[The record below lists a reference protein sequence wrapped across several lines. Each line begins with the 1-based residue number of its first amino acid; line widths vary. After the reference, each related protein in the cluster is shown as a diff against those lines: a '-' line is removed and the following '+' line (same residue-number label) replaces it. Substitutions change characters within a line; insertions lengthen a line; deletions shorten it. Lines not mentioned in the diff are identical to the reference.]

1 MPDSKTIITPSRR
14 LSRYLRFQH
23 ANEQLRQGKHAWQTL
38 DCLPWSAW
46 CRRLYAD
53 LQLQQ
58 KQPQRLLS
66 ATQQEWIWQGIIK
79 RSRYRDKLLQVNST
93 ARQVMQAY
101 QLCQQ
106 WSIPIFPEG
115 VYLSE
120 DALAFRSWVDSYE
133 ELKQKNQ
140 WLDDATLETCLRDNI
155 DKLDI
160 AAEIVLQG
168 FDEVTL
174 QQQQMLNAL
183 SEQGHVVT
191 EADVTSRN
199 KSVAVHAAADKR
211 SEIQMAAYWAR
222 TRLQENPAASIGII
236 TPRLRHHRDQVLSIF
251 TAILSPGAV
260 VQPRSLSAP
269 SWSVALGKSLA
280 DYPMVDTALA
290 LIALGRRR
298 IAIQELGKLLHSR
311 FIKGAE
317 QELSARAM
325 FDMWLRQL
333 GVEELSL
340 RSLYRLSEADRLDLA
355 CRCEQFIQLLK
366 DFEISFLSQARSQ
379 TLRQWAINF
388 SQWLTLFGWPATTG
402 LNSDEHQTLLAWQD
416 CLSELGQLDPA
427 GKKVSYT
434 EACSLLRRL
443 VKDKHFQ
450 PETAET
456 PIQVTGMTGS
466 AGMQFDHLW
475 ILDMQ
480 DDYWPEQSVPN
491 AFIPGSCLQEYNV
504 PGATAERR
512 LSHARSLLE
521 QLRQSAGEVI
531 VSYAMQ
537 EGDRECRPSPLIK
550 PWLESRYPARPVE
563 IAMPAELIFETSA
576 LESFTDNEGPPVA
589 AGKLATG
596 GSSLFR
602 DQSLCA
608 FRAFARHR
616 LHASSLQTI
625 DIGLSAAQRG
635 ILTHLALQYLWQR
648 LRDQEQLLY
657 LSEKERST
665 LIHSVVSEAIKFHAA
680 KLPEVFSDRFSEL
693 EQLRLEQLLE
703 QWLQIERERSPFKVV
718 ATEDW
723 QTVEFHDL
731 ELRLCVDRIDELV
744 DGRYMIVD
752 YKTGPVS
759 KSNWNPE
766 NFIEPQLPL
775 YAVTENREIAAV
787 AFASL
792 KPGNLKYTGEADG
805 EDILPGVKPDETLT
819 WPERMAA
826 WRVQLQ
832 GLANDFRKGMATVD
846 PLVTAC
852 RQCDLHTLCRIHER
866 TATLDS
872 ELLMEGDDN
881 G

>member
-23 ANEQLRQGKHAWQTL
+23 ANEQLQRGKHAWETL

-66 ATQQEWIWQGIIK
+66 ESQQEWIWQGIIK
-79 RSRYRDKLLQVNST
+79 RSRYRDKLLQVNAT
-93 ARQVMQAY
+93 ARQVTQAY

-140 WLDDATLETCLRDNI
+140 WLDDATLETCLRENVDR
-155 DKLDI
+155 LEI
-160 AAEIVLQG
+160 AAEIVLHG
-168 FDEVTL
+168 FDEITL
-174 QQQQMLNAL
+174 QQQHLLNAL
-183 SEQGHVVT
+183 REQGHIVI
-191 EADVTSRN
+191 EADVASRN
-199 KSVAVHAAADKR
+199 RSVAVHAAADKR

-236 TPRLRHHRDQVLSIF
+236 TPRLRQHREQVRSIF

-260 VQPRSLSAP
+260 VQPLSLSAP
-269 SWSVALGKSLA
+269 GWSVALGKSLA

-311 FIKGAE
+311 FIKGADR
-317 QELSARAM
+317 ELSERAM

-333 GVEELSL
+333 GLEEMSL
-340 RSLYRLSEADRLDLA
+340 RSLYRLSEAEKLNPA
-355 CRCEQFIQLLK
+355 CHCEQFIQLLK

-388 SQWLTLFGWPATTG
+388 SQWLTVFGWPGTTG

-427 GKKVSYT
+427 GKKVSYS

-443 VKDKHFQ
+443 VMDKQFQ

-456 PIQVTGMTGS
+456 PIQVTGMTGT

-480 DDYWPEQSVPN
+480 DDCWPEQSVPN
-491 AFIPGSCLQEYNV
+491 AFIPACCLQEYNV

-512 LSHARSLLE
+512 LSHARLLLE
-521 QLRQSAGEVI
+521 QLRHSAAEVI

-550 PWLESRYPARPVE
+550 PWLDSRYPTEPVQ
-563 IAMPAELIFETSA
+563 IVMPAEMIFETSA
-576 LESFTDNEGPPVA
+576 LESFTDNEGPPIA

-608 FRAFARHR
+608 FRSFARHR

-648 LRDQEQLLY
+648 LRTQEQLLY
-657 LSEKERST
+657 LSDKERSA
-665 LIHSVVSEAIKFHAA
+665 LIRSVVSEAIKFHAT
-680 KLPEVFSDRFSEL
+680 KLPEVFSERFSEL

-718 ATEDW
+718 ATEEW
-723 QTVEFHDL
+723 LSVEFHDL

-744 DGRYMIVD
+744 DGRYMIID
-752 YKTGPVS
+752 YKTGQVS

-775 YAVTENREIAAV
+775 YAVTEDREIAAV

-792 KPGNLKYTGEADG
+792 KPGNLKYTGEADA
-805 EDILPGVKPDETLT
+805 EDILPAVKPDETIT
-819 WPERMAA
+819 WSARMDA
-826 WRVQLQ
+826 WRVRLE
-832 GLANDFRKGMATVD
+832 GLANDFRNGIATVD

-866 TATLDS
+866 TTTLDS
-872 ELLMEGDDN
+872 EWLLEGDDN